1 METVGNLL
9 TPGHHSSMGPSCQ
22 LCRGPRC
29 LAVSSFFSCCIS
41 HAAASK
47 PPLTPKVFVCSAL
60 RSRVTT
66 LGLGQQPWVLHEAC
80 GLPVQGERMDQDP
93 EAGRAVTGLLGHPVA
108 SWPPGMTS
116 CGSRTL
122 ETQDAEIFCVSLCIS
137 LCVPRCLS
145 PFLCFISVCVTVSLC
160 SSSFMHLFPSLALS
174 TLLTSLC
181 LSLDLS
187 LYRTFHLS

>member
-60 RSRVTT
+60 RSQVTIGVLDSNPGSYMRHAAFLYKVSVWTRTQKLDGLSRGYWAT
-66 LGLGQQPWVLHEAC
+66 LWPLG
-80 GLPVQGERMDQDP
+80 
-93 EAGRAVTGLLGHPVA
+93 
-108 SWPPGMTS
+108 PPG
-116 CGSRTL
+116 
-122 ETQDAEIFCVSLCIS
+122 
-137 LCVPRCLS
+137 
-145 PFLCFISVCVTVSLC
+145 
-160 SSSFMHLFPSLALS
+160 
-174 TLLTSLC
+174 
-181 LSLDLS
+181 
-187 LYRTFHLS
+187 